1 MNKRRVNETH
11 LHISITTKI
20 PITRKASDSEFKT
33 SKENM
38 EHMNV

>member
-1 MNKRRVNETH
+1 MNKNRVSETH
-11 LHISITTKI
+11 LHISNTTKI

-38 EHMNV
+38 EHRNV